1 MDLLALILTVISGAT
16 AALTAQHAAL
26 LHMRGDVA
34 AARGEIEAVLAK
46 HPSDASAL
54 FTAASF
60 EIEAGDL
67 TVASRYVSKLERLSP
82 APPQARVLAA
92 LIARRQRQPQE
103 RIDDALIEAW
113 KEVGRP
119 DLASSPLL
127 PPLESWATEIMPP
140 ELGPDI
146 RKRMSAAE
154 RLVFAYDGPAN
165 GREHLKV
172 AFDAATTAEK
182 NPLAVNI
189 EILAALTFFEPMPD
203 EFRDDARRV
212 AARVGPIVRA
222 ADPTN
227 GYLALA
233 AWLASGSNDSPVS
246 VEDLALLQ
254 DAVAKPRFEVPR
266 REMLAELLQMA
277 SRVDA
282 KHGAMRARVAALGAP
297 VPVMRLWKRAEAT
310 EEPAVRSRVSTLL
323 AATAKRLESSGTMLE
338 RMLALALTDVA
349 ARLSGDERRIA
360 SVRARVDRGRA
371 SMNGMREEQKRLGTW
386 PFAGPWR
393 DWDPAREMEH
403 FGRFAR

>member
-1 MDLLALILTVISGAT
+1 MGRLALILTVISGAT
-16 AALTAQHAAL
+16 ATPTAEHAAL

-34 AARGEIEAVLAK
+34 AARAEIEAVLAE
-46 HPSDASAL
+46 HPTDASAL

-67 TVASRYVSKLERLSP
+67 TAASRYVSKLERLSP

-113 KEVGRP
+113 KKVGRP

-140 ELGPDI
+140 ELGPDF

-154 RLVFAYDGPAN
+154 QLVFAYDGPPN
-165 GREHLKV
+165 GRQHLKV
-172 AFDAATTAEK
+172 AFDAAMTAEK

-203 EFRDDARRV
+203 EHRDDARRV
-212 AARVGPIVRA
+212 ADRVGPIVAA

-233 AWLASGSNDSPVS
+233 AWLSSGSNDTPMS
-246 VEDLALLQ
+246 VQDLALLEK
-254 DAVAKPRFEVPR
+254 AVAKPRFEVPR
-266 REMLAELLQMA
+266 HEMSTELQQMA

-282 KHGAMRARVAALGAP
+282 KHGAMRARMAALGVP
-297 VPVMRLWKRAEAT
+297 VPLIRLWKRAEAT
-310 EEPAVRSRVSTLL
+310 QEPALRRRAGDLL
-323 AATAKRLESSGTMLE
+323 AATARRLEPSGTMLE
-338 RMLALALTDVA
+338 RMLALALADVGA
-349 ARLSGDERRIA
+349 KLSGDERRIA
-360 SVRARVDRGRA
+360 SVRAEVARGRA
-371 SMNGMREEQKRLGTW
+371 SMNAMREEQKRLGTW

-403 FGRFAR
+403 FERFAR